1 MANIQNELTQVQHIN
16 GDLHT
21 NGSARIG
28 MVVGRFNS
36 FVVESLVSGAI
47 DTLLRHGVAG
57 RNITVVRVP
66 GAWEIPLAVARMAQT
81 DKFDAII
88 GLGAV
93 IRGSTPH
100 FDYVCAEVSKG
111 VAQIGLK
118 TGIPVIFGVLTTD
131 TIEQAIERAG
141 TKAGNKGYDAAVTA
155 IEMVSLL
162 QQI

>member
-66 GAWEIPLAVARMAQT
+66 GAWEIPLAVARHKLINMM
-81 DKFDAII
+81 
-88 GLGAV
+88 
-93 IRGSTPH
+93 P
-100 FDYVCAEVSKG
+100 
-111 VAQIGLK
+111 
-118 TGIPVIFGVLTTD
+118 
-131 TIEQAIERAG
+131 
-141 TKAGNKGYDAAVTA
+141 
-155 IEMVSLL
+155 SLAWVR
-162 QQI
+162 